1 LLAAGALRAADP
13 ATGTIDLPTVLRL
26 AGANNLDVQIA
37 REKVTEARAAS
48 ESARARFFPWIPLGG
63 VVLPLNWDPYL
74 ALTLNHPTAGAF
86 TGFFSTLTPDGGGAA
101 ALTLPGSLSASLV
114 GLTAHHAYL
123 AFDDLL
129 AGSISFASN
138 AVPLAFVP

>member
-1 LLAAGALRAADP
+1 MSGPGGGAQELALDAGP
-13 ATGTIDLPTVLRL
+13 AHAGEVYWMFGSL
-26 AGANNLDVQIA
+26 AG
-37 REKVTEARAAS
+37 TS
-48 ESARARFFPWIPLGG
+48 PGIPLGG